1 MPAHKGH
8 PGGCRVCAHT
18 DRTRIELLLADGAGQ
33 SAIARKYGLSKDS
46 VHRHWRDHVS
56 EERRAAL
63 MFGPVQRM
71 ALETHVSEEAVSLI
85 DHYRAVRAGLYKQ
98 FNAADEVNDRNG
110 VALMA
115 GRLLRCLDSMA
126 RLTGQLA
133 QSPLVQNNT
142 INNFFLEPAF
152 ASFQADLIRVLSR
165 FPEARAS
172 VLQEF
177 ERLEAAAPVQLP
189 ALEHHVAA

>member
-1 MPAHKGH
+1 
-8 PGGCRVCAHT
+8 
-18 DRTRIELLLADGAGQ
+18 
-33 SAIARKYGLSKDS
+33 
-46 VHRHWRDHVS
+46 
-56 EERRAAL
+56 

>member
-1 MPAHKGH
+1 
-8 PGGCRVCAHT
+8 
-18 DRTRIELLLADGAGQ
+18 
-33 SAIARKYGLSKDS
+33 
-46 VHRHWRDHVS
+46 
-56 EERRAAL
+56 
-63 MFGPVQRM
+63 
-71 ALETHVSEEAVSLI
+71 
-85 DHYRAVRAGLYKQ
+85 
-98 FNAADEVNDRNG
+98 
-110 VALMA
+110 
-115 GRLLRCLDSMA
+115 
-126 RLTGQLA
+126 LA